1 MWCLMNNK
9 QKVLIIDDEKTNLKI
24 LSGILKDEV
33 EVILA
38 KDGETGFCKA
48 KELFPD
54 LILLDVIMP
63 KLTGFEVIEKL
74 KNEASTSNIPVIFVT
89 GQLDVQQEEKGLE
102 LGACDY
108 IQKPFHVEILKARVR
123 LHLRMAKQRDLLEKL
138 ANIDPLTSIA
148 NRRLYDQI
156 FDSLWGKAIKQR
168 QIFSLVVIDIDD
180 FKKYNDFFGHAAG
193 DRALEK
199 VASAIA
205 ENLSSSNDFLA
216 RYGGEEFV
224 ALLPNTLACDA
235 IKNMNT
241 CLEAVA
247 NLKINHDPSAEHEF
261 LTVSLGGVSYL
272 PIVESC
278 QDTLFKIADDM
289 LFKAKSNGKNQVV
302 WQDSVK
308 GS

>member
-1 MWCLMNNK
+1 MNRQ

-24 LSGILKDEV
+24 LSSILKDEV

-38 KDGETGFCKA
+38 KDGETGLLKA
-48 KELFPD
+48 KESKPD
-54 LILLDVIMP
+54 LILLDVVMP
-63 KLTGFEVIEKL
+63 ILNGFEVIEKL
-74 KNEASTSNIPVIFVT
+74 KNEETTSNIPVIFVT

-138 ANIDPLTSIA
+138 ANIDPLTSVA
-148 NRRLYDQI
+148 NRRLYDQT
-156 FDSLWGKAIKQR
+156 FTSLWNKAIKQ
-168 QIFSLVVIDIDD
+168 QSVFSLVVIDIDD

-199 VASAIA
+199 VATAIA
-205 ENLSSSNDFLA
+205 DNLSNQGDFIA

-224 ALLPNTLACDA
+224 ALLPNTSSIDA
-235 IKNMNT
+235 KKTMED
-241 CLEAVA
+241 CLEAVEK
-247 NLKINHDPSAEHEF
+247 LKIYHDPSTEHEF
-261 LTVSLGGVSYL
+261 LTISLGGVSYL
-272 PIVESC
+272 PIIESC

-289 LFKAKSNGKNQVV
+289 LFEAKTNGKNQVI
-302 WQDSVK
+302 WQDCVK

>member
-38 KDGETGFCKA
+38 KDGETGFFKA
-48 KELFPD
+48 KELLPD

-123 LHLRMAKQRDLLEKL
+123 LHLRMAKQRDLLEKR
-138 ANIDPLTSIA
+138 ANIDPLTSVA
-148 NRRLYDQI
+148 NRRLYDQT

>member
-1 MWCLMNNK
+1 MNK
-9 QKVLIIDDEKTNLKI
+9 QQTVLIIDDEKTNLKI
-24 LSGILKDEV
+24 LSSILKNEV

-38 KDGETGFCKA
+38 KDGETGFYKA
-48 KELFPD
+48 IKSKPD

-63 KLTGFEVIEKL
+63 QLNGFEVIEKL
-74 KNEASTSNIPVIFVT
+74 KNEALTCNIPVIFVT
-89 GQLDVQQEEKGLE
+89 GELDVQQEEIGLE

-123 LHLRMAKQRDLLEKL
+123 LHLRMAKQRELLEKL

-148 NRRLYDQI
+148 NRRLYDQT
-156 FDSLWGKAIKQR
+156 FASQWNKAIKQ
-168 QIFSLVVIDIDD
+168 QSIFSLVVIDIDD

-199 VASAIA
+199 VATAIA
-205 ENLSSSNDFLA
+205 NILISSNNFIA

-224 ALLPNTLACDA
+224 ALLPNTPANEA
-235 IKNMNT
+235 INIMQT
-241 CLEAVA
+241 CLKAVE
-247 NLKINHDPSAEHEF
+247 NLKIVHELSAEHEL

-272 PIVESC
+272 PIDESC

-289 LFKAKSNGKNQVV
+289 LFKAKSSGKNQVI
-302 WQDSVK
+302 WQDCIK
-308 GS
+308 GN

>member
-1 MWCLMNNK
+1 MNNK

-48 KELFPD
+48 KELLPD

-261 LTVSLGGVSYL
+261 LTISLGGVSYL

>member
-1 MWCLMNNK
+1 MWYLMNK
-9 QKVLIIDDEKTNLKI
+9 QQKVLIIDDEKTNLKI

-38 KDGETGFCKA
+38 KDGESGFYKA
-48 KELFPD
+48 IETKPD

-63 KLTGFEVIEKL
+63 VLNGFEVIEKL
-74 KNEASTSNIPVIFVT
+74 KNEERTSNIPVIFVT

-123 LHLRMAKQRDLLEKL
+123 LHLRMTKQRDLLEKL
-138 ANIDPLTSIA
+138 ANIDPLTSVA
-148 NRRLYDQI
+148 NRRLYDQTFSFQWI
-156 FDSLWGKAIKQR
+156 KAIEQ
-168 QIFSLVVIDIDD
+168 QSIFSLVVIDIDD
-180 FKKYNDFFGHAAG
+180 FKKYNDYFGHAAG

-199 VASAIA
+199 VATAMANILL
-205 ENLSSSNDFLA
+205 NSNNFIA

-224 ALLPNTLACDA
+224 ALLPNTSACEA
-235 IKNMNT
+235 IDIMKT
-241 CLEAVA
+241 CLQAVEDL
-247 NLKINHDPSAEHEF
+247 NISHDPSIGREH

-272 PIVESC
+272 PIDESC

-289 LFKAKSNGKNQVV
+289 LFEAKSNGKNQVI
-302 WQDSVK
+302 WQDCLK
-308 GS
+308 GN

>member
-1 MWCLMNNK
+1 MNK
-9 QKVLIIDDEKTNLKI
+9 QQKVLIIDDEKTNLKI
-24 LSGILKDEV
+24 LSGILKNEV

-38 KDGETGFCKA
+38 KDGEIGFSKA
-48 KELFPD
+48 KELLPD

-63 KLTGFEVIEKL
+63 NLSGFEVIEKL
-74 KNEASTSNIPVIFVT
+74 KNELVTCNIPVIFVT
-89 GQLDVQQEEKGLE
+89 GVLDVQQEEKGLE

-138 ANIDPLTSIA
+138 ANIDPLTSVA
-148 NRRLYDQI
+148 NRRLYDQT
-156 FDSLWGKAIKQR
+156 FDLLWNKAIKQ
-168 QIFSLVVIDIDD
+168 QNIFSLVVIDIDD

-193 DRALEK
+193 DRALER
-199 VASAIA
+199 VATAIA
-205 ENLSSSNDFLA
+205 ENLSNPNDFLA

-235 IKNMNT
+235 IKSMNA
-241 CLEAVA
+241 CLEAVE
-247 NLKINHDPSAEHEF
+247 NLKIYHDPSTKHEF
-261 LTVSLGGVSYL
+261 LTISLGGVSYL

-302 WQDSVK
+302 WQDSIK

>member
-48 KELFPD
+48 KELLPD

-138 ANIDPLTSIA
+138 ANIDPLTSVA
-148 NRRLYDQI
+148 NRRLYDQT

-199 VASAIA
+199 VATAIA

-235 IKNMNT
+235 IKNMNI

>member
-48 KELFPD
+48 KELLPD

-74 KNEASTSNIPVIFVT
+74 KKEASTSNIPVIFVT
-89 GQLDVQQEEKGLE
+89 GQLGVQQEEKGLE

-138 ANIDPLTSIA
+138 ANIDPLTSVA
-148 NRRLYDQI
+148 NRRLYDQT

-224 ALLPNTLACDA
+224 ALLPNTLVCDA

>member
-48 KELFPD
+48 KELLPD

-138 ANIDPLTSIA
+138 ANIDPLTSVA
-148 NRRLYDQI
+148 NRRLYDQT

-180 FKKYNDFFGHAAG
+180 FKKYNVFFGHAAG

>member
-48 KELFPD
+48 KELLPD

-89 GQLDVQQEEKGLE
+89 GQLGVQQEEKGLE

-138 ANIDPLTSIA
+138 ANIDPLTSVA
-148 NRRLYDQI
+148 NRRLYDQT

-261 LTVSLGGVSYL
+261 LTISLGGVSYL

>member
-48 KELFPD
+48 KELLPD

-138 ANIDPLTSIA
+138 ANIDPLTSVA
-148 NRRLYDQI
+148 NRRLYDQT

-224 ALLPNTLACDA
+224 ALLPNTLVCDA

-261 LTVSLGGVSYL
+261 LTISLGGVSYL

>member
-1 MWCLMNNK
+1 MWCLMNK
-9 QKVLIIDDEKTNLKI
+9 QQKVLIIDDEKTNLKI
-24 LSGILKDEV
+24 LSGILKNEV

-38 KDGETGFCKA
+38 KDGEIGFSKA
-48 KELFPD
+48 KELLPD

-63 KLTGFEVIEKL
+63 NLSGFEVIEKL
-74 KNEASTSNIPVIFVT
+74 KNELVTCNIPVIFVT
-89 GQLDVQQEEKGLE
+89 GVLDVQQEEKGLE

-138 ANIDPLTSIA
+138 ANIDPLTSVA
-148 NRRLYDQI
+148 NRRLYDQT
-156 FDSLWGKAIKQR
+156 FDLLWNKAIKQ
-168 QIFSLVVIDIDD
+168 QNIFSLVVIDIDD

-193 DRALEK
+193 DRALERI
-199 VASAIA
+199 ATAIA
-205 ENLSSSNDFLA
+205 ENLSNPNDFLA

-235 IKNMNT
+235 IKNMNA
-241 CLEAVA
+241 CLEAVE
-247 NLKINHDPSAEHEF
+247 NLNIYHDPSTEHEF
-261 LTVSLGGVSYL
+261 LTISLGGVSYL

-278 QDTLFKIADDM
+278 QDTLLKIADDM

-302 WQDSVK
+302 WQDTIK

>member
-48 KELFPD
+48 KELLPD

-89 GQLDVQQEEKGLE
+89 GQLGVQQEEKGLE

-138 ANIDPLTSIA
+138 ANIDPLTSVA
-148 NRRLYDQI
+148 NRRLYDQT

-224 ALLPNTLACDA
+224 ALLPNTLVCDA

-261 LTVSLGGVSYL
+261 LTISLGGVSYL

>member
-1 MWCLMNNK
+1 MWCLMNRQ

-24 LSGILKDEV
+24 LSSILKDEV

-38 KDGETGFCKA
+38 KDGETGLLKA
-48 KELFPD
+48 KESKPD
-54 LILLDVIMP
+54 LILLDVVMP
-63 KLTGFEVIEKL
+63 ILNGFEVIEKL
-74 KNEASTSNIPVIFVT
+74 KNEETTSNIPVIFVT

-138 ANIDPLTSIA
+138 ANIDPLTSVA
-148 NRRLYDQI
+148 NRRLYDQT
-156 FDSLWGKAIKQR
+156 FTSLWNKAIKQ
-168 QIFSLVVIDIDD
+168 QSVFSLVVIDIDD

-199 VASAIA
+199 VATAIA
-205 ENLSSSNDFLA
+205 DNLSNQGDFIA

-224 ALLPNTLACDA
+224 ALLPNTSSIDA
-235 IKNMNT
+235 KKTMED
-241 CLEAVA
+241 CLEAVEK
-247 NLKINHDPSAEHEF
+247 LKIYHDPSTEHEF
-261 LTVSLGGVSYL
+261 LTISLGGVSYL
-272 PIVESC
+272 PIIESC

-289 LFKAKSNGKNQVV
+289 LFEAKTNGKNQVI
-302 WQDSVK
+302 WQDCVK

>member
-38 KDGETGFCKA
+38 KDGETGFFKA
-48 KELFPD
+48 KELLPD

-123 LHLRMAKQRDLLEKL
+123 LHLRMAKQRDLLEKR
-138 ANIDPLTSIA
+138 ANIDSLTSVA
-148 NRRLYDQI
+148 NRRLYDQT

>member
-1 MWCLMNNK
+1 MNNK

-38 KDGETGFCKA
+38 KDGETGFFKA
-48 KELFPD
+48 KELLPD

-123 LHLRMAKQRDLLEKL
+123 LHLRMAKQRDLLEKR
-138 ANIDPLTSIA
+138 ANIDSLTSVA
-148 NRRLYDQI
+148 NRRLYDQT

>member
-38 KDGETGFCKA
+38 KDGEAGFCKA
-48 KELFPD
+48 KELLPD

-102 LGACDY
+102 LGAFDY

-138 ANIDPLTSIA
+138 ANIDPLTSVA
-148 NRRLYDQI
+148 NRRLYDQT

-199 VASAIA
+199 VATAIA

-235 IKNMNT
+235 IKNMNI

-289 LFKAKSNGKNQVV
+289 LFKAKVNGKNQVV

>member
-1 MWCLMNNK
+1 MNNK

-24 LSGILKDEV
+24 LSGILKGEV

-48 KELFPD
+48 KELLPD

-138 ANIDPLTSIA
+138 ANIDPLTSVA
-148 NRRLYDQI
+148 NRRLYDQT

-199 VASAIA
+199 VATAIA

-235 IKNMNT
+235 IKNMNI

-289 LFKAKSNGKNQVV
+289 LFKAKVNGKNQVV

>member
-1 MWCLMNNK
+1 MNNK

-48 KELFPD
+48 KELLPD

>member
-48 KELFPD
+48 KELLPD